1 MPKSERSGARAAAET
16 AREIVPRDLQDRF
29 FSEIRRR
36 PARSLAIAL
45 GVGYLAGGGIGT
57 ILTAR
62 LLGLGARVAL
72 RLAPSS
78 GRDLRDDLGRRIRRA
93 APDLDDPFTG
103 DAADSIAREGETR
116 SAT

>member
-1 MPKSERSGARAAAET
+1 MRHDEYDDDEPYVIIEKNNGSVGSFLIGLAVGA
-16 AREIVPRDLQDRF
+16 
-29 FSEIRRR
+29 
-36 PARSLAIAL
+36 
-45 GVGYLAGGGIGT
+45 G
-57 ILTAR
+57 
-62 LLGLGARVAL
+62 VAL
-72 RLAPSS
+72 LLAPSS